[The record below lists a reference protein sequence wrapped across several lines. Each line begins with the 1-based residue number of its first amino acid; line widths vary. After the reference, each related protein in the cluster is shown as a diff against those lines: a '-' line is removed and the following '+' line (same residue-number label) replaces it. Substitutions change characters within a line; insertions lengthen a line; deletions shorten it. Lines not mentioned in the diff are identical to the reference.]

1 MAIGTPEILTFSG
14 AALTVLNLIDKSISL
29 GKAAKA
35 PEEQQNQRLT
45 ALENDVREIKSHQ
58 NDDNTKI
65 KSLENGTRVLL
76 HSMSALLA
84 HGIDG
89 NNTEKLVEAKE
100 ELDSYLINK

>member
-1 MAIGTPEILTFSG
+1 MAIGTPEILTFIG
-14 AALTVLNLIDKSISL
+14 AALTILNLIDKSISL

-45 ALENDVREIKSHQ
+45 VLENDVREIKSHL
-58 NDDNTKI
+58 NNDNTKI
-65 KSLENGTRVLL
+65 NSLESGTKVLL
-76 HSMSALLA
+76 HSMSALLS

-89 NNTEKLVEAKE
+89 NNTEKLIEAKE

>member
-1 MAIGTPEILTFSG
+1 MAIGTPEILTFIG

-89 NNTEKLVEAKE
+89 NNTKKLVEAKE